1 MEAVLRHSSD
11 SKSCR
16 NGILINVLFSYFGFV
31 VYDKK
36 NTLSRL
42 ATSLI
47 HSQENS
53 IIKTSFILNLK
64 SKTGMYLAGRRKTI
78 NKQHLRSQK
87 TIQKDY
93 IPRKIPFQMRLK

>member
-36 NTLSRL
+36 YFVQACNFSDT
-42 ATSLI
+42 
-47 HSQENS
+47 
-53 IIKTSFILNLK
+53 
-64 SKTGMYLAGRRKTI
+64 
-78 NKQHLRSQK
+78 
-87 TIQKDY
+87 
-93 IPRKIPFQMRLK
+93 

>member
-36 NTLSRL
+36 KFCPGLQL
-42 ATSLI
+42 L
-47 HSQENS
+47 
-53 IIKTSFILNLK
+53 L
-64 SKTGMYLAGRRKTI
+64 
-78 NKQHLRSQK
+78 
-87 TIQKDY
+87 Y
-93 IPRKIPFQMRLK
+93 IAKKIA

>member
-36 NTLSRL
+36 
-42 ATSLI
+42 
-47 HSQENS
+47 
-53 IIKTSFILNLK
+53 ILCPGLQ
-64 SKTGMYLAGRRKTI
+64 L
-78 NKQHLRSQK
+78 L
-87 TIQKDY
+87 
-93 IPRKIPFQMRLK
+93 

>member
-16 NGILINVLFSYFGFV
+16 NGILINALFSYFSFV

-36 NTLSRL
+36 NVLSRL

-47 HSQENS
+47 HSQKNS
-53 IIKTSFILNLK
+53 IIKTSFVLNLK
-64 SKTGMYLAGRRKTI
+64 SKTGMYFCWET
-78 NKQHLRSQK
+78 
-87 TIQKDY
+87 
-93 IPRKIPFQMRLK
+93 